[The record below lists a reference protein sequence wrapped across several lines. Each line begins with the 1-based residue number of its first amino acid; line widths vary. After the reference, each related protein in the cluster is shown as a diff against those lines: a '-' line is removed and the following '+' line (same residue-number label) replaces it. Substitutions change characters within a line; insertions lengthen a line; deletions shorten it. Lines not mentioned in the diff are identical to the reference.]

1 MPSVLKIVYL
11 NVNRTSASAKL
22 FRRSDILD
30 RMCAERHRNHILS
43 AIPSQE
49 WDSLAPHFE
58 KIDLPLAHV
67 LVPEGEAFR
76 KVYFPLDCVI
86 STVAIFESG
95 ASVEMST
102 VGREGML
109 PVLSLVGGNISPA
122 QQVVQIAGSVVSI
135 PYEVFCSIRRESV
148 AFNLLLNAYAQAF
161 LEKTLRSVACNAVHT
176 VEERAARWLLLCHD
190 QVGRD
195 TFPLTQEFFAA
206 FLGVARPTVTIVSR
220 KLRRAGYI
228 HYRRGC
234 LSVVDREGLENA
246 SCECYAIVRRYYD
259 EAFSKALAIINQ
271 SPISRSA

>member
-11 NVNRTSASAKL
+11 NVNRISASAKL

-30 RMCAERHRNHILS
+30 RMCAERHRNRILS

-49 WDSLAPHFE
+49 WDSLAPNFE

-86 STVAIFESG
+86 STVAIFEFG

-122 QQVVQIAGSVVSI
+122 QQVIQIAGSALAI

-161 LEKTLRSVACNAVHT
+161 LEKTLRAVACNAVHT

-195 TFPLTQEFFAA
+195 TFTLTQEFFAS

-220 KLRRAGYI
+220 KLRKAGYI

-271 SPISRSA
+271 SPICRSA